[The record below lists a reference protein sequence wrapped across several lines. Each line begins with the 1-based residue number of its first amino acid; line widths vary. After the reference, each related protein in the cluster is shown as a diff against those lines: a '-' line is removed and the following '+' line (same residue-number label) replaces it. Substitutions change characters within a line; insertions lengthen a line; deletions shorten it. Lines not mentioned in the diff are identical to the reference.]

1 MTPEQKLALMLAA
14 DTPVTPDRVFVAEV
28 ARRIALRRAIM
39 TVLALVPWAVA
50 AAALLWAL
58 RPAVAKLS
66 GELASSLVPAL
77 GPGVATVALAGA
89 ALAGAL
95 LLDPGLR
102 RRVGRVAFGAR

>member
-14 DTPVTPDRVFVAEV
+14 ETPKVPDRVFVAEV
-28 ARRIALRRAIM
+28 ARRVALRRAIM

-66 GELASSLVPAL
+66 GELASTLVPAL
-77 GPGVATVALAGA
+77 GPGVATVALTGA

-102 RRVGRVAFGAR
+102 RRVGRAAFGAR